1 MLGLWNLSPSVL
13 RRDLYAEHRRDPT
26 KVSMWRLAARV
37 LLGTKV
43 HPVTRR
49 LLAGAANLQCC
60 WWGTARRTYTGYMSA
75 GIRKVEAPD
84 AEHLVRVQWE
94 DGSESCYPCVWLRDN
109 CQCPHCFLHSAKARK
124 LLFEDLDVDIVAK
137 EVTLTDRRKISITW
151 PDEHTSEYEAEWL
164 KKRCFSEAARA
175 EMREDLFLPAVFHTG
190 SVKCV
195 KTCQISAVRLDGV
208 PVSSAAAESC
218 GKVFRAKIL
227 SAEIRSYP
235 SKGKKRQIDE
245 HQYWGSDLQL
255 PKMPFEEIMYNDES
269 AYKWLCTLKK
279 MGVVLLTGAATRQG
293 ELVKLGHRIGF
304 LRLTFYGPTWQ
315 VQDKADANNVA
326 YTTGKLCFHTDYP
339 VLQHPPGV
347 QFLHCIKQTAT
358 GDYTD
363 IGVDYCD
370 FAVQGKQRIIDVDYR
385 GQAVRINFNNATRD
399 TVFDIPAEEVR
410 PFYAALKEFN
420 DLLNSTEH
428 KFTFKL
434 KPGDIVT
441 FDNWRVLHGRSS
453 YQSGSEVTRH
463 LEGAYADWDVV
474 MSRLRLLRKRV
485 LNRD

>member
-1 MLGLWNLSPSVL
+1 
-13 RRDLYAEHRRDPT
+13 
-26 KVSMWRLAARV
+26 MWRLAARV
-37 LLGTKV
+37 ILGTKV

-60 WWGTARRTYTGYMSA
+60 WWGTARRTHAGHMSA

-175 EMREDLFLPAVFHTG
+175 EMREDLFLP
-190 SVKCV
+190 
-195 KTCQISAVRLDGV
+195 
-208 PVSSAAAESC
+208 
-218 GKVFRAKIL
+218 
-227 SAEIRSYP
+227 
-235 SKGKKRQIDE
+235 E
-245 HQYWGSDLQL
+245 HQHWGSDLQL

-269 AYKWLCTLKK
+269 AYKWLRTLKK
-279 MGVVLLTGAATRQG
+279 MGVVLLTGAAARQG

-347 QFLHCIKQTAT
+347 QLLHCIKQTAT
-358 GDYTD
+358 GGESEIVDGFHAANKLKHQNPQAYQILTSTAVDYTD
-363 IGVDYCD
+363 VGVDYCD

-385 GQAVRINFNNATRD
+385 GQPVRINFNNATRD

-434 KPGDIVT
+434 KPGDIIT
-441 FDNWRVLHGRSS
+441 FDNWRVLHGRRS
-453 YQSGSEVTRH
+453 YHSGSEVTRH